1 MHEFLCTPQ
10 QLSCDISTTTG
21 FLPYQYESD
30 IPPSR
35 SDTKRRHTAL
45 ATVLET
51 GVRSFCDHDAVFAL
65 RSSSLQATIY
75 ARRTLHLRRVGRGQK
90 QIGHWSWHEQIDLQH
105 RKDTVKTR
113 LLPDGRLHGGRQSS
127 RMCVMGKGTRCLTLV
142 PRHLHSPRASVAGRC
157 LQMLRVCNILYCI
170 ALHWPQCLRHR
181 SSRLSV

>member
-1 MHEFLCTPQ
+1 MGFCARRNSSLAISCSNHNR
-10 QLSCDISTTTG
+10 LSTISTRVRHPHRA
-21 FLPYQYESD
+21 L
-30 IPPSR
+30 IPSA
-35 SDTKRRHTAL
+35 AL
-45 ATVLET
+45 ATVSET
-51 GVRSFCDHDAVFAL
+51 GVRSFCDHDAVFAPTDGD
-65 RSSSLQATIY
+65 SSLQATIY